1 MTYHII
7 QNQISRVFAISC
19 VSILLFSQSI
29 HANED
34 IQNTAKSEL
43 KERLNNL
50 KSFQADFSQVIT
62 DINGNELQ
70 SSSGKLSL
78 QKPNQLRWETILPD
92 ETLLIADGTTVWN
105 VDPFVEQV
113 TLIAQ
118 NKIAES
124 NSLMLLVSDNDDQW
138 TSVRVIR
145 VEMRPEQ
152 TETVQTK
159 YNLASASGSAFD
171 VISLDENAN
180 IVSLTLTF
188 NNGQLSSLKS
198 IDRQQ
203 QQSRLIFTNSKKNEL
218 LSEDLFA
225 FEVPSNFI
233 IDDQRSQ

>member
-7 QNQISRVFAISC
+7 QNQILRVLAISC
-19 VSILLFSQSI
+19 LSILLLSKNV

-34 IQNTAKSEL
+34 VENTAKSEL
-43 KERLNNL
+43 KEMLNNL
-50 KSFQADFSQVIT
+50 SSFQTDFSQIIT

-78 QKPNQLRWETILPD
+78 QKPNQLRWETMLPD

-105 VDPFVEQV
+105 IDPFVEQV

-118 NKIAES
+118 KKITES
-124 NSLMLLVSDNDDQW
+124 NPLMLLVSDDDEQW
-138 TSVRVIR
+138 TSVRVNR
-145 VEMRPEQ
+145 VEMTPEQ
-152 TETVQTK
+152 TETGQA
-159 YNLASASGSAFD
+159 NDNSAPAKVIAFD

-180 IVSLTLTF
+180 IVSLTITF
-188 NNGQLSSLKS
+188 KNEQLSSLKS

-203 QQSRLIFTNSKKNEL
+203 QQSRLTFMNSKKNER
-218 LSEDLFA
+218 LSEGLFT